1 MKGDKL
7 NAWPSVKLRESYSE
21 VEQKDEERKSIVQQI
36 LDKSTDFLRRVTVPV
51 EGQGAVTLSYVCPRC
66 HRYPL
71 EDCIWRSRQGTAMS
85 TRRRGSATGAVLH
98 VAAGTTGGIRTESW

>member
-7 NAWPSVKLRESYSE
+7 SAWPSVKLRERYSE
-21 VEQKDEERKSIVQQI
+21 VEQKDEERKSTVQQI
-36 LDKSTDFLRRVTVPV
+36 LDKSTDFLRRITVPV

-71 EDCIWRSRQGTAMS
+71 EDSRRTDEGAGRAPSS
-85 TRRRGSATGAVLH
+85 TEGS
-98 VAAGTTGGIRTESW
+98 S